1 MEFLLRYHANLPR
14 RTRRSDRITGGRNEV
29 IRKARNRST
38 AKWRLSAPSM
48 TRNVIKAHRNEH
60 RNEHRSRSPI
70 PSPITRSIS
79 PRVTAHELNYQHV
92 YDVDNDEVN
101 SLTMNPRD
109 PPDKAPSIG
118 ILISSSISCPSVVLV
133 AVQRLGL
140 ILLSRLPC
148 SIFHQQTEI
157 SFSSRRY
164 HEIVESL
171 RNLIFQYLS

>member
-1 MEFLLRYHANLPR
+1 VEFLLRYHANLPR

-29 IRKARNRST
+29 VRKARNGST

-48 TRNVIKAHRNEH
+48 TRNVIKAH

-101 SLTMNPRD
+101 SLTMNSRD
-109 PPDKAPSIG
+109 PPDKAPSIRH
-118 ILISSSISCPSVVLV
+118 IALLIDFMSISCIGCRS
-133 AVQRLGL
+133 AARIDL
-140 ILLSRLPC
+140 IIKTPLLN
-148 SIFHQQTEI
+148 I
-157 SFSSRRY
+157 SSAD
-164 HEIVESL
+164 
-171 RNLIFQYLS
+171 